1 MFKDRTK
8 FKNNLPS
15 DNLHLVPENTLRTLL
30 IIFFIV
36 SSGFLLANHLNGQT
50 QVVFLVIFNIIL
62 LAVSFLFLQRGNATI
77 AQISLPTTLF
87 IIIFIIVTSGFGLHD
102 VGMFAFAAIISL
114 AGLTLGQ
121 KGTIAYAVLVII
133 SVLGIGMAE
142 IGGVLVSEVS
152 SLTTLTSIVYY
163 VVLVIAYTAIQV
175 MLTNTLRQ
183 NAKTEEYTTKA
194 EFLTNQELRELK
206 NKLEDQIYERNQQI
220 QKNADQ
226 LAAISDVS
234 HAAASI
240 QDIDELLDSSVN
252 LVSKRFGYDEVSIF
266 LLDET
271 GNNIVLRAVNNH
283 EGKGGS
289 ERGFVLSIDS
299 KSIVGTVA
307 KNETPYSS
315 RFSQNETKP
324 EIAVPLRVGS
334 RFIGV
339 LDIQNNN
346 DEDFS
351 QEDIMIVSTL
361 SDILAV
367 AVEKISLLETTRNA
381 LIESVQSF
389 QHKVKEAWYQ
399 YSKLLDHH
407 QYHYQNGKVISDRIK
422 GSNPDD
428 NGNTKNTLSIPLFVG
443 GQKIGVLDIK
453 PRHNLRRW
461 TKEEIALVEA
471 TADRAALA
479 LENSRLLE
487 EAQRR
492 AARERIISNISA
504 NISRSS
510 DLEVILRNTV
520 QALGQTMGGA
530 EVVIELDT
538 GITENEHIG

>member
-1 MFKDRTK
+1 
-8 FKNNLPS
+8 
-15 DNLHLVPENTLRTLL
+15 
-30 IIFFIV
+30 
-36 SSGFLLANHLNGQT
+36 
-50 QVVFLVIFNIIL
+50 
-62 LAVSFLFLQRGNATI
+62 
-77 AQISLPTTLF
+77 
-87 IIIFIIVTSGFGLHD
+87 
-102 VGMFAFAAIISL
+102 
-114 AGLTLGQ
+114 
-121 KGTIAYAVLVII
+121 
-133 SVLGIGMAE
+133 
-142 IGGVLVSEVS
+142 
-152 SLTTLTSIVYY
+152 
-163 VVLVIAYTAIQV
+163 
-175 MLTNTLRQ
+175 
-183 NAKTEEYTTKA
+183 
-194 EFLTNQELRELK
+194 
-206 NKLEDQIYERNQQI
+206 
-220 QKNADQ
+220 
-226 LAAISDVS
+226 
-234 HAAASI
+234 
-240 QDIDELLDSSVN
+240 
-252 LVSKRFGYDEVSIF
+252 
-266 LLDET
+266 
-271 GNNIVLRAVNNH
+271 
-283 EGKGGS
+283 
-289 ERGFVLSIDS
+289 
-299 KSIVGTVA
+299 
-307 KNETPYSS
+307 
-315 RFSQNETKP
+315 
-324 EIAVPLRVGS
+324 
-334 RFIGV
+334 
-339 LDIQNNN
+339 
-346 DEDFS
+346 
-351 QEDIMIVSTL
+351 MIVSTL